1 MIKIMPQALSRWL
14 GAGNLS
20 LDIYIYM
27 RLMKA
32 QWWGSDFKDI
42 FLF

>member
-20 LDIYIYM
+20 LDIYM